1 MSHGTVEYKPA
12 PVSGAR
18 VEVGE
23 GEVVGLFVSSD
34 GYALEG
40 PTSAVIVLRDAPR
53 GLEVLLLKRAE
64 KPGDQN
70 SGASVFPGGLLDK
83 ADAGHHE
90 LCTGLTDA
98 EASARLGVPSGGL
111 DYWIAAVRECFEEAG
126 LLFATEATTRPSCTP
141 CATPCTPTR
150 PAWPSS
156 VPSSVCAWRWTSWLT
171 SVTG

>member
-12 PVSGAR
+12 PVSGAPR
-18 VEVGE
+18 Q
-23 GEVVGLFVSSD
+23 
-34 GYALEG
+34 
-40 PTSAVIVLRDAPR
+40 SASVIVLRDAPR

-126 LLFATEATTRPSCTP
+126 LLFATEADGSL
-141 CATPCTPTR
+141 
-150 PAWPSS
+150 
-156 VPSSVCAWRWTSWLT
+156 VDLNHHD
-171 SVTG
+171 